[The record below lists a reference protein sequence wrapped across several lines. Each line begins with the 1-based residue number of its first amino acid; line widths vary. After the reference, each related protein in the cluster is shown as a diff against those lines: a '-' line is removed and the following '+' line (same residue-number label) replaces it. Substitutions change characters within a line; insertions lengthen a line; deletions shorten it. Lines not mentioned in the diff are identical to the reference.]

1 MYNFFLDG
9 VQLPIAPAELTININ
24 NKNETITLIDNSEI
38 NLLKK
43 AGLTDFSFKIL
54 LPNVKYPF
62 AVYPNGFQ
70 PATYYTDK
78 LEALKLNQKPFYFLV
93 NRMKPNGTLLFDTN
107 ILVSLESYGIYESAE
122 NGFDLEV
129 DIELKQYR
137 TWGTKKVEII
147 TTAKNA
153 KAPAT
158 SKVEKKRDTSTKS
171 TAKTHKVVKGDT
183 LWGICKKYFGTVTDS
198 KINEIVKLNNLA
210 NPNLIKEGQVLKLG

>member
-137 TWGTKKVEII
+137 TWGTKK
-147 TTAKNA
+147 
-153 KAPAT
+153 
-158 SKVEKKRDTSTKS
+158 SKLLQQP
-171 TAKTHKVVKGDT
+171 KTQ
-183 LWGICKKYFGTVTDS
+183 
-198 KINEIVKLNNLA
+198 KLQRL
-210 NPNLIKEGQVLKLG
+210 LK